1 MVKINE
7 SRAADTRACWLE
19 TLERYREDRDAPGS
33 SKYWSPHL
41 DTASRD
47 ELVAIQDAKV
57 VAVVPFLYENSDFYR
72 RRFERLGL
80 IPDDIKTAAE
90 LITKWPVVEKSEMA
104 ADAAE
109 HPPYGTYTTM
119 SDEVWAERGWMMFS
133 SSGSTGTPRVFRY
146 SHIDCEMGAWANAR
160 ALHSMDFRKGDT
172 VFMIT
177 GYGPHVWAWGVQYA
191 LEKMQLPVIPGGGMD
206 ARARANIILR
216 FQPTIL
222 LLTPSYA
229 LHLGRVIESLGAD
242 PRKTAVRTLFVAGE
256 PGLSVAATRERI
268 QDLWGARMVEFYG
281 CTEASPH
288 VGGFSCPASQ
298 TPGQPVS
305 THLMEDVQ
313 IWEVIDPETRQPL
326 PDGERGLTVC
336 TNLNSESS
344 PQLRFLV
351 GDYTVLNRGRC
362 ACGRT
367 HVRAVGSFAGR
378 ADDLINLRGIK
389 MFPVQIEQAV
399 RAVGGTGDEFEILLT
414 TNADGLDIMTVRLE
428 HENHEQPDEIVRLIA
443 AEVRTRCE
451 VQVAVDVLARGT
463 LPKTEFKAKRVRDER
478 RK

>member
-1 MVKINE
+1 MNKSG
-7 SRAADTRACWLE
+7 SRAQATRAHWLE
-19 TLERYREDRDAPGS
+19 TLDRYVADRDAPGS
-33 SKYWSPHL
+33 ADYWSPRL

-47 ELVAIQDAKV
+47 ELTGIQDAKV
-57 VAVVPFLYENSDFYR
+57 AAVVPFLYENSGFYR

-80 IPDDIKTAAE
+80 IPDDIKSAAD
-90 LITKWPVVEKSEMA
+90 LIAKWPVVEKSEMA
-104 ADAAE
+104 ADAEA
-109 HPPYGTYTTM
+109 HPPYGTYTTI
-119 SDEVWAERGWMMFS
+119 DDAVWAERGWMMFA
-133 SSGSTGTPRVFRY
+133 SSGSTGAPRVFRY
-146 SHIDCEMGAWANAR
+146 SHIDREMGAWANAR
-160 ALHSMDFRKGDT
+160 ALHSMDFRHGDT

-191 LEKMQLPVIPGGGMD
+191 LEKMRLPVIPGGGMD

-216 FQPTIL
+216 FKPTIL

-229 LHLGRVIESLGAD
+229 LHLGRVLQSLGAD
-242 PRKTAVRTLFVAGE
+242 PRETSVRTLFVAGE

-268 QDLWGARMVEFYG
+268 QDLSGARMVEFYG

-298 TPGQPVS
+298 TPGEPVA

-313 IWEVIDPETRQPL
+313 IWEVVDPETNAAL

-336 TNLNSESS
+336 TNLNTEAS

-351 GDYTVLNRGRC
+351 GDYTVLDRTRC

-367 HVRAVGSFAGR
+367 HARAIGSFAGR

-389 MFPVQIEQAV
+389 MFPIQLEQAV
-399 RAVGGTGDEFEILLT
+399 RAIEGPGDEFEIVLA

-428 HENHEQPDEIVRLIA
+428 HESHQTPDEIARLIA

-451 VQVAVDVLARGT
+451 VQAAVEVLARGT

-478 RK
+478 KK

>member
-1 MVKINE
+1 MDKSG
-7 SRAADTRACWLE
+7 SRAQATRAHWLE
-19 TLERYREDRDAPGS
+19 TLDRYVADRDAPGS
-33 SKYWSPHL
+33 TDYWSPRL

-47 ELVAIQDAKV
+47 ELTAIQDAKV
-57 VAVVPFLYENSDFYR
+57 AAVVPFLYENSGFYR
-72 RRFERLGL
+72 RRFGRLGL
-80 IPDDIKTAAE
+80 IPDDIKSAAD
-90 LITKWPVVEKSEMA
+90 LIAKWPVVEKSEMA
-104 ADAAE
+104 ADAE
-109 HPPYGTYTTM
+109 THPPYGTYTTI
-119 SDEVWAERGWMMFS
+119 DDAVWAERGWMMFA
-133 SSGSTGTPRVFRY
+133 SSGSTGAPRVFRY
-146 SHIDCEMGAWANAR
+146 SHIDREMGAWANAR
-160 ALHSMDFRKGDT
+160 ALHSMDFRHGDT

-191 LEKMQLPVIPGGGMD
+191 LEKMRLPVIPGGGMD

-216 FQPTIL
+216 FKPTIL

-229 LHLGRVIESLGAD
+229 LHLGRVLQSLGAD
-242 PRKTAVRTLFVAGE
+242 PRETSVRTLFVAGE

-298 TPGQPVS
+298 TPGEPVT

-313 IWEVIDPETRQPL
+313 IWEVVDPETKTAL

-336 TNLNSESS
+336 TNLNTEAS

-351 GDYTVLNRGRC
+351 GDYTVLDRSRC

-367 HVRAVGSFAGR
+367 HARAIGSFAGR

-389 MFPVQIEQAV
+389 MFPIQLEQAV
-399 RAVGGTGDEFEILLT
+399 RAIEGTGDEFEIVLA

-428 HENHEQPDEIVRLIA
+428 HESHEAPDEVIRLVA

-451 VQVAVDVLARGT
+451 VQAAVEVLARGT

-478 RK
+478 KK